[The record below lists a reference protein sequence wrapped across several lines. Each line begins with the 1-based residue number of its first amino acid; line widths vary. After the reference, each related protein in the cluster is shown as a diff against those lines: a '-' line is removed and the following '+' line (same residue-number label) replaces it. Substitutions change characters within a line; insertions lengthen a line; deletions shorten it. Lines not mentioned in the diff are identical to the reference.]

1 MSAQCTTPP
10 TTSSSPAG
18 PPVRPSIGFTGNGST
33 VPTVPQWMINRL
45 RRTRA
50 EPPYDRYSLSGRWQG
65 LRAELWL
72 CSPVWCALRMG
83 HGPELVSD
91 AAAEEG
97 WSRRSSLR
105 PRTLSRSPVATGSR
119 TSRRGVQQSAPFCS
133 AWHPVATPGMGASV
147 DGRHER
153 LAALLMPAS
162 PGNAWAL
169 PGKRR
174 ARDYG
179 VLPYASW

>member
-1 MSAQCTTPP
+1 MGAQRG
-10 TTSSSPAG
+10 A
-18 PPVRPSIGFTGNGST
+18 NGSGWPLQRHFLARGT
-33 VPTVPQWMINRL
+33 EVGLPRCQRHVASVITARRPALMIANHAPRDGRL
-45 RRTRA
+45 
-50 EPPYDRYSLSGRWQG
+50 
-65 LRAELWL
+65 LRAGLWL

-83 HGPELVSD
+83 HGPGLVSD

-147 DGRHER
+147 GGRHER

-162 PGNAWAL
+162 SGNTWAL
-169 PGKRR
+169 PGRR
-174 ARDYG
+174 RGRGYG
-179 VLPYASW
+179 VLP

>member
-1 MSAQCTTPP
+1 MGAPRG
-10 TTSSSPAG
+10 A
-18 PPVRPSIGFTGNGST
+18 NGSEWPLQRHFLHT
-33 VPTVPQWMINRL
+33 GTETDSPRCQQHVTSVITARRPALMIAIHGPR
-45 RRTRA
+45 
-50 EPPYDRYSLSGRWQG
+50 DGRV
-65 LRAELWL
+65 LRAGLWL

-147 DGRHER
+147 SGRHER
-153 LAALLMPAS
+153 LAALLIPAS
-162 PGNAWAL
+162 SGNTWAI
-169 PGKRR
+169 PSNRR
-174 ARDYG
+174 AHDYG
-179 VLPYASW
+179 VLP